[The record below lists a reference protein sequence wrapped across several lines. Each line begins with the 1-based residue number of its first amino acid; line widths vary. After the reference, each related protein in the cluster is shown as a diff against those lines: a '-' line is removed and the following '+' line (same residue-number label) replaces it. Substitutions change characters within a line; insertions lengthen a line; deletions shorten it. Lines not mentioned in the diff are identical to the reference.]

1 MMQAHM
7 QTERRHFK
15 LTRKNHHG
23 ILLKD
28 LVVLKQVALVFLVPL
43 SAPKI
48 RTSLKLQYVQ
58 SQMVLNVGGLG
69 FGGRMVSTSG
79 TMEPLSNTQIGKRVT
94 IKIMLAYAHHHN
106 LIIDGSHVT
115 ARLFMNILVIEL
127 RQVTSGRQLQR
138 TISNGCRLTWEESGK

>member
-1 MMQAHM
+1 M
-7 QTERRHFK
+7 QTVRRHFK

-28 LVVLKQVALVFLVPL
+28 RVVLKQVALVFLVQLP
-43 SAPKI
+43 APKI
-48 RTSLKLQYVQ
+48 RTSLKLRFAP
-58 SQMVLNVGGLG
+58 SQMALNVGGLG

-79 TMEPLSNTQIGKRVT
+79 TMEPLSNTQIGKKVT

-127 RQVTSGRQLQR
+127 RQVTCGRQLQR
-138 TISNGCRLTWEESGK
+138 TISNGCRLTWEESGR